1 MHTRR
6 VFGICRALTKRVK
19 KGTMR
24 MSGSL
29 KSGTGN
35 PVPAAMRHS
44 THTKRK
50 EVRNMKK
57 LFAVIFLALF
67 ATVPS
72 FGAEHVVTRSA
83 KTAGKESV
91 QAVKYS
97 AAKVDHAAKATMRFL
112 F

>member
-1 MHTRR
+1 
-6 VFGICRALTKRVK
+6 
-19 KGTMR
+19 
-24 MSGSL
+24 
-29 KSGTGN
+29 
-35 PVPAAMRHS
+35 MRHS

-57 LFAVIFLALF
+57 LFAVTFLALI

-91 QAVKYS
+91 QVVKYS
-97 AAKVDHAAKATMRFL
+97 AAKVDHAAKATIRFL